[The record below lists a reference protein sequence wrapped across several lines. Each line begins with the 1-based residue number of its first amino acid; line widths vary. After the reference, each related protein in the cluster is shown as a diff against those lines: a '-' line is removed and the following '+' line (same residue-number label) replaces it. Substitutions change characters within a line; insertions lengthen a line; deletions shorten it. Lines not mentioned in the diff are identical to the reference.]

1 MKEHKRISTFLGG
14 FATSLALT
22 ACLTTA
28 MAVSGTV
35 TYNFANVALDGTQ
48 KITAGQD
55 ISAANGQKVPG
66 SILYIDEAGGKT
78 NYLPI
83 RAISEL
89 LGVEIGYDSATK
101 TVLLGK
107 PPTSNSES
115 SSSTETVAGYPIV
128 KDEETGEDV
137 FSEGVPEIG
146 GESTG
151 IMVESEIIPDFRSP
165 TGIIGDFGGSA

>member
-1 MKEHKRISTFLGG
+1 MRSCCCAALRF
-14 FATSLALT
+14 SLTL
-22 ACLTTA
+22 CFNLKWP
-28 MAVSGTV
+28 G
-35 TYNFANVALDGTQ
+35 NTQ

-55 ISAANGQKVPG
+55 ITAANGQKVPG

-115 SSSTETVAGYPIV
+115 SSSTEAVLADYPVV
-128 KDEETGEDV
+128 KDEETGEAV

-146 GESTG
+146 GETAG
-151 IMVESEIIPDFRSP
+151 IVVESEIILNFKSP
-165 TGIIGDFGGSA
+165 TGLVGDLGGSA